1 MADTSAASCNL
12 PVIEGPGKTPDMA
25 RYGKEKAAPLIGRLL
40 KTCAAQV
47 SHACNN
53 TWPFMRNVDD

>member
-1 MADTSAASCNL
+1 
-12 PVIEGPGKTPDMA
+12 MA

-40 KTCAAQV
+40 KTCAALRCAALRCAAQV